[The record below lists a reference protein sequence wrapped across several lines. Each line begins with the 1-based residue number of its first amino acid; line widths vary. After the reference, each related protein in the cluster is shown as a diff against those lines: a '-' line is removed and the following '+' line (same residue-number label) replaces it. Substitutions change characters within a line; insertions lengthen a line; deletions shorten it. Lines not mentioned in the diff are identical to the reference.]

1 MQEKLKHVHC
11 DFFQPQIL
19 AFDMVC
25 KTRSFSEAGKAL
37 GVSQS
42 NISRRVLSL
51 EKKFAN
57 RSQRSA
63 VEADIRGTA
72 FARPYP

>member
-42 NISRRVLSL
+42 NI
-51 EKKFAN
+51 
-57 RSQRSA
+57 
-63 VEADIRGTA
+63 
-72 FARPYP
+72 